1 MLRCVIVDDEPLA
14 VRLLENYVEKTDFLT
29 LAGSWNDPVE
39 ALKFISENKPDL
51 AFFDIQMPDLDGL
64 ELAGMIPSDT
74 RVVFASAFKEYAF
87 DSYGVDAL
95 DFLLKPIRYQKF
107 LEAAQKARE
116 WFELKN
122 AAGKNIASDDS
133 IFIKTEGEYIKLRLS
148 DILYLEGMKDYVRV
162 YAESMKQPLV
172 THLTMKAA
180 EELLPPERFMRV
192 HRSYIVNLSRIDSI
206 SSDGDISI
214 RDAFIP
220 VSDAYSK
227 SLNAFISRTLLSK

>member
-14 VRLLENYVEKTDFLT
+14 VKLLENYVEKTDFLS

-39 ALKFISENKPDL
+39 ALKFISENKPEL

-64 ELAGMIPSDT
+64 ELAGMIPSET

-95 DFLLKPIRYQKF
+95 DFLLKPVRYQKF
-107 LEAAQKARE
+107 LEAALKARE

-122 AAGKNIASDDS
+122 AANKNISGDEG
-133 IFIKTEGEYIKLRLS
+133 IFIKAEGEFIKLNLN

-192 HRSYIVNLSRIDSI
+192 HRSYIVNLSRIESV
-206 SSDGDISI
+206 SSDGDISMG
-214 RDAFIP
+214 DAFIP

>member
-1 MLRCVIVDDEPLA
+1 MDDEPLA
-14 VRLLENYVEKTDFLT
+14 VKLLENYVEKTDFLT

-39 ALKFISENKPDL
+39 ALKFISENKPEL

-64 ELAGMIPSDT
+64 ELAGMISSDT
-74 RVVFASAFKEYAF
+74 RVVFASAFKEYAI
-87 DSYGVDAL
+87 DSYGVDGL
-95 DFLLKPIRYQKF
+95 GFLLKPIRYQKF

-122 AAGKNIASDDS
+122 AAGKNIAGDES
-133 IFIKTEGEYIKLRLS
+133 IFIKTEGEYVKLRLN

-180 EELLPPERFMRV
+180 EELLPAERFMRV
-192 HRSYIVNLSRIDSI
+192 HRSYIVNLSRIDSV

-214 RDAFIP
+214 GDAFVP
-220 VSDAYSK
+220 VSDAYAK
-227 SLNAFISRTLLSK
+227 SLNAFISKTLLSK

>member
-14 VRLLENYVEKTDFLT
+14 VKLLENYVEKTDFLS

-39 ALKFISENKPDL
+39 ALKFISENKPEL

-64 ELAGMIPSDT
+64 ELAGMIPSET

-95 DFLLKPIRYQKF
+95 DFLLKPVRYQKF
-107 LEAAQKARE
+107 LEAALKARE

-122 AAGKNIASDDS
+122 AANKNISGDEG
-133 IFIKTEGEYIKLRLS
+133 IFIKAEGEFIKLNLN

-192 HRSYIVNLSRIDSI
+192 HRSYIVNLSRIESV

-214 RDAFIP
+214 GDAFIP

>member
-14 VRLLENYVEKTDFLT
+14 VKLLENYVEKTDFLS

-39 ALKFISENKPDL
+39 ALKFISENKPEL

-64 ELAGMIPSDT
+64 ELAGMIPSET

-95 DFLLKPIRYQKF
+95 DFLLKPVRYQKF
-107 LEAAQKARE
+107 LEAALKARE

-122 AAGKNIASDDS
+122 AANKNISGDEG
-133 IFIKTEGEYIKLRLS
+133 IFIKAEGEFIKLNLN

-192 HRSYIVNLSRIDSI
+192 HRSYIVNLSRIESV

-214 RDAFIP
+214 GNAFIP

>member
-14 VRLLENYVEKTDFLT
+14 VKLLENYVEKTDFLS

-39 ALKFISENKPDL
+39 ALKFISENKPEL

-95 DFLLKPIRYQKF
+95 GFLLKPIRYQKF
-107 LEAAQKARE
+107 LEAAHKARE

-122 AAGKNIASDDS
+122 AAGKNIAGDES
-133 IFIKTEGEYIKLRLS
+133 IFIKTEGEYVKLRLN

-180 EELLPPERFMRV
+180 EELLPAERFMRV
-192 HRSYIVNLSRIDSI
+192 HRSYIVNLSRIDSVI
-206 SSDGDISI
+206 SDGDISI
-214 RDAFIP
+214 GDAFVP
-220 VSDAYSK
+220 VSDAYAK
-227 SLNAFISRTLLSK
+227 SLNAFISKTLLSK